1 MIKRILFL
9 VLLLFLVIPI
19 VNSEEVCKIEDE
31 ACNSLDSKNNDLNI
45 NTLHQED
52 SICIVY
58 FYGDGCSKCAEIK
71 PFLEEV
77 EEKYGNKIHI
87 TKYEV
92 YHNLKNYQL
101 YNKYCSI
108 QNIPIN
114 ERGIPLLA
122 VGNNF
127 LMGVNQIEDSLE
139 SKIVEMLNSGDK
151 TCPLEG
157 EIGCHLIDY
166 NQTDTSPVIPDLKE
180 KITLLLIII
189 TGLIDVIYPCAFT
202 VLIFLLAFLLSVSNK
217 KRRMLK
223 AGIVYIFA
231 VYVTYFLA
239 GLGLLSIIQVSGL
252 SRIIVKVAASLAI
265 LAGIINVKDYFWYG
279 KGFSLKIPESRK
291 RIIEN
296 LIKKANI
303 PAALVLGFL
312 VSMFELPCTGGVYL
326 AILAMMA
333 NSVARIEAVGYLL
346 LYNLMFILPLIVILI
361 AIYFGMK
368 AEHIENWRKSKRNLM
383 KLILGLLLLGLG
395 LGLLLGWF

>member
-1 MIKRILFL
+1 MIKKI
-9 VLLLFLVIPI
+9 LLLFLLFSLTIPI
-19 VNSEEVCKIEDE
+19 ANSEEVCKIEDKT
-31 ACNSLDSKNNDLNI
+31 CNSINNKNDDLNI
-45 NTLHQED
+45 NTSHNKD
-52 SICIVY
+52 SICIIY

-71 PFLEEV
+71 PV
-77 EEKYGNKIHI
+77 IEKIEKKYEDKIHI

-92 YHNLKNYQL
+92 YHDLKNYQL

-108 QNIPIN
+108 QNIPLN
-114 ERGIPLLA
+114 QRGIPLLA
-122 VGNNF
+122 IGNNF
-127 LMGVNQIEDSLE
+127 FMGVNQIENNLE
-139 SKIVEMLNSGDK
+139 NKIIEMLKTGDK

-157 EIGCHLIDY
+157 EMGCHEIVY
-166 NQTDTSPVIPDLKE
+166 NKTETSPIIPGLKD
-180 KITLLLIII
+180 KITLPLIIV
-189 TGLIDVIYPCAFT
+189 TGLIDGINPCAFA
-202 VLIFLLAFLLSVSNK
+202 VLIFLLTFLLSISNRK
-217 KRRMLK
+217 KRMLK

-239 GLGLLSIIQVSGL
+239 GVGLLSVIQVSGL

-265 LAGIINVKDYFWYG
+265 FAGIINVKDYFWYG

-291 RIIEN
+291 KIIEKWT
-296 LIKKANI
+296 KKANV

-333 NSVARIEAVGYLL
+333 NTVTRIDAIGYLL
-346 LYNLMFILPLIVILI
+346 LYNIMFVLPLILILI
-361 AIYFGMK
+361 LIFYGMK

-383 KLILGLLLLGLG
+383 KLILGLLLLFLG

>member
-180 KITLLLIII
+180 KITLPLIII
-189 TGLIDVIYPCAFT
+189 TGLIDGINPCAFA

-217 KRRMLK
+217 K
-223 AGIVYIFA
+223 
-231 VYVTYFLA
+231 
-239 GLGLLSIIQVSGL
+239 
-252 SRIIVKVAASLAI
+252 
-265 LAGIINVKDYFWYG
+265 
-279 KGFSLKIPESRK
+279 
-291 RIIEN
+291 
-296 LIKKANI
+296 
-303 PAALVLGFL
+303 
-312 VSMFELPCTGGVYL
+312 
-326 AILAMMA
+326 
-333 NSVARIEAVGYLL
+333 
-346 LYNLMFILPLIVILI
+346 
-361 AIYFGMK
+361 
-368 AEHIENWRKSKRNLM
+368 
-383 KLILGLLLLGLG
+383 
-395 LGLLLGWF
+395 

>member
-1 MIKRILFL
+1 MIKKILFL
-9 VLLLFLVIPI
+9 FLLFSLIIPLA
-19 VNSEEVCKIEDE
+19 NSEEVCKIEDE
-31 ACNSLDSKNNDLNI
+31 ACNSFDNKDNDLNI
-45 NTLHQED
+45 ETSHDKD

-58 FYGDGCSKCAEIK
+58 FYGDGCPKCAEIE
-71 PFLEEV
+71 PFLEKI
-77 EEKYGNKIHI
+77 EERYKDKIHI

-101 YNKYCSI
+101 YSNYCSV
-108 QNIPIN
+108 QNIPLN

-122 VGNNF
+122 IGNDF
-127 LMGVNQIEDSLE
+127 FMGVDQIEDNLE
-139 SKIVEMLNSGDK
+139 NKINEMLETGDK
-151 TCPLEG
+151 ICPLEG
-157 EIGCHLIDY
+157 EMSCHEVNIGSEI
-166 NQTDTSPVIPDLKE
+166 SPIIPGLKD
-180 KITLLLIII
+180 KITLPLIIV
-189 TGLIDVIYPCAFT
+189 TGLIDGINPCAFA
-202 VLIFLLAFLLSVSNK
+202 VLIFLLTFLLSVSNK

-223 AGIVYIFA
+223 AGIVYILA

-279 KGFSLKIPESRK
+279 KGFSLKIPESGK
-291 RIIEN
+291 KIIEN
-296 LIKKANI
+296 LTKKANI
-303 PAALVLGFL
+303 PAAIVLGFL

-333 NSVARIEAVGYLL
+333 NSVARIEAIGYLL
-346 LYNLMFILPLIVILI
+346 LYNLMFILPLIIILI

-383 KLILGLLLLGLG
+383 KLVLGLLLFGLG